1 MSDITQR
8 VLFRVYAKASA
19 VDVLECGHILPTR
32 ESIRADESHIRRPC
46 TKCAEESAP
55 EMPSVTSASRAA
67 RERVLW
73 EWWGSAKRGN
83 PLPPDEIKRILRA
96 S

>member
-1 MSDITQR
+1 MRDITQR

-19 VDVLECGHILPTR
+19 VDVLECGHVLPTR

-46 TKCAEESAP
+46 AKCAEESAP

-73 EWWGSAKRGN
+73 EWWGSAKKGS
-83 PLPPDEIKRILRA
+83 PLPVDEIKRILRA